1 MRTFSLPMRVF
12 VRNVPAVVK
21 LVNRIANYPVTDL
34 ISGARK
40 RTDAER

>member
-1 MRTFSLPMRVF
+1 
-12 VRNVPAVVK
+12 VK

-34 ISGARK
+34 FSGARK